1 MVSIFFPFMFVLRR
15 LLFVGFSM
23 GLSKWPVF
31 QLQAMFYVVT
41 TNIIYL
47 IWYWPFQ
54 SNFFT
59 LIEVMNE
66 VTALF
71 MLYFMLSFSDWNPS
85 PENRYTYGWFF
96 IAICATNLIVHLFFL
111 VRSLGLQFKLWCK
124 KMMAKKKAAK
134 AAKVQKTYRENKDE
148 KDCTLPRHSLAPL

>member
-1 MVSIFFPFMFVLRR
+1 
-15 LLFVGFSM
+15 
-23 GLSKWPVF
+23 
-31 QLQAMFYVVT
+31 
-41 TNIIYL
+41 
-47 IWYWPFQ
+47 
-54 SNFFT
+54 
-59 LIEVMNE
+59 
-66 VTALF
+66 

-96 IAICATNLIVHLFFL
+96 IAICVTNLIVHLFFL